1 MKIINIDAPK
11 HLLQKIE
18 HKRIYDF
25 ILDVVRPLECCYYE
39 DFSRHSHPLSHY
51 HHSYH
56 FNAYESIAILLHTI
70 PIFLR
75 DSASRSRD
83 ENAIIDPLGAYYS
96 NRKSD
101 RAYIELYL
109 SNIDNETKND
119 NEFRWLFTK
128 VLIHELAHASMDVLD
143 EKVSYH
149 TEFGRWR
156 EESMANAI
164 ALRIIKEYADQ
175 DFYDYAKTFMQSQPA
190 EYALGV
196 LMEDLAY
203 RDFSDVVDS
212 KFHGVNLDLQ
222 KELLNYAQGSPN
234 LNGLKTWN
242 YLLSRYDVYYFQGKY
257 YVSKE
262 DLVYDIVN
270 EVLSDYET
278 NNGEKMDY
286 AKFSSLFPCI
296 EMSED
301 EMSYE
306 PANKVEGN
314 DSYETK
320 IELKDGDY
328 YLYDYWTNEEL
339 HEFIKNVKVDLK
351 EFTNW

>member
-18 HKRIYDF
+18 NNRISDF
-25 ILDVVRPLECCYYE
+25 VLDVIRPLESCYY
-39 DFSRHSHPLSHY
+39 DCFSRHSCQLSHY
-51 HHSYH
+51 YDFSR
-56 FNAYESIAILLHTI
+56 FDAYESIVILLHTI

-75 DSASRSRD
+75 DSASRTCD
-83 ENAIIDPLGAYYS
+83 DNGIIDRLGAYYS

-109 SNIDNETKND
+109 SDIDQQTKND
-119 NEFRWLFTK
+119 NEFKWLFAK
-128 VLIHELAHASMDVLD
+128 VLIHELAHASMDVFD

-149 TEFGRWR
+149 TEFGKWR

-164 ALRIIKEYADQ
+164 TLKIIKEYNDQ
-175 DFYDYAKTFMQSQPA
+175 YFYDYAKAFMQSQPA

-203 RDFSDVVDS
+203 GDFRKIVSS
-212 KFHGVNLDLQ
+212 KYHGVNLELQ
-222 KELLNYAQGSPN
+222 TEWLKYVQGSPD
-234 LNGLKTWN
+234 LDGLKTWN
-242 YLLSRYDVYYFQGKY
+242 ELLYSCFVYYFQGKY
-257 YVSKE
+257 YESEE

-286 AKFSSLFPCI
+286 AKFSSLFTYFEI
-296 EMSED
+296 RKNK
-301 EMSYE
+301 MSYE

-314 DSYETK
+314 DRYEAK
-320 IELKDGDY
+320 IELKEGDY
-328 YLYDYWTNEEL
+328 YLYHCWTNDDL
-339 HEFIKNVKVDLK
+339 KKFIENIKVDLK
-351 EFTNW
+351 ELNNW

>member
-1 MKIINIDAPK
+1 M
-11 HLLQKIE
+11 
-18 HKRIYDF
+18 
-25 ILDVVRPLECCYYE
+25 
-39 DFSRHSHPLSHY
+39 
-51 HHSYH
+51 
-56 FNAYESIAILLHTI
+56 

-83 ENAIIDPLGAYYS
+83 DNAIIDPLGAYFS

-101 RAYIELYL
+101 SAYIELYL
-109 SNIDNETKND
+109 SNIDDEAKND
-119 NEFRWLFTK
+119 EHFKWLFTK
-128 VLIHELAHASMDVLD
+128 VLIHELAHATMDVWD

-175 DFYDYAKTFMQSQPA
+175 DFYDYAKIFMQSQPA

-196 LMEDLAY
+196 LMVDLEY
-203 RDFSDVVDS
+203 WDFSDVVRS
-212 KFHGVNLDLQ
+212 KYHGVNLDLQ
-222 KELLNYAQGSPN
+222 KEWLNYVKGSPN
-234 LNGLKTWN
+234 LDGLKTWN
-242 YLLSRYDVYYFQGKY
+242 DLLSRADVYYFQCKY
-257 YVSKE
+257 YTSEE

-270 EVLSDYET
+270 EVLSDYEA
-278 NNGEKMDY
+278 NNGENMDY

-328 YLYDYWTNEEL
+328 YLYDCWTNKEL

>member
-18 HKRIYDF
+18 HNRIYDF
-25 ILDVVRPLECCYYE
+25 ILDVVRPLESCYYE
-39 DFSRHSHPLSHY
+39 HFSRHSHPLSHY
-51 HHSYH
+51 HHSCH
-56 FNAYESIAILLHTI
+56 FHAYESIAILLHTI

-83 ENAIIDPLGAYYS
+83 ENAIVDPFGAYFS

-101 RAYIELYL
+101 SAYIELYL
-109 SNIDNETKND
+109 SNIENEAKND
-119 NEFRWLFTK
+119 EHFKWLFTK
-128 VLIHELAHASMDVLD
+128 VLIHELAHASMDVWD

-164 ALRIIKEYADQ
+164 ALRIIKEYNDQ
-175 DFYDYAKTFMQSQPA
+175 DFYDYAKIFMQSQPA

-203 RDFSDVVDS
+203 WDFRGVVHS
-212 KFHGVNLDLQ
+212 KYRGVNLDLQ
-222 KELLNYAQGSPN
+222 KEWLNYVQGSPN
-234 LNGLKTWN
+234 LDGLKTWN
-242 YLLSRYDVYYFQGKY
+242 NLLSTDDVYYFQGKY
-257 YVSKE
+257 YTSEKE
-262 DLVYDIVN
+262 LVYDIVN

-278 NNGEKMDY
+278 NKGEKVDY
-286 AKFSSLFPCI
+286 ATFSSLFTYFEI
-296 EMSED
+296 GEN

-306 PANKVEGN
+306 PATKVEGN
-314 DSYETK
+314 DSYEAK
-320 IELKDGDY
+320 IELKEGDY
-328 YLYDYWTNEEL
+328 YLYDWWTNDKL
-339 HEFIKNVKVDLK
+339 HEFIKNVKVNLK